1 MTSYCRNFFTLSA
14 HQRPTVGDTKIS
26 VYSADHLGWMKC
38 DGRLLSVPQYLQ
50 LWQVIGYSFTPVGNT
65 NRSTFNLPDPR
76 GTVPG
81 IIGTGTDSYNSNQT
95 FLLGQQYGEY
105 AHRLINAEM
114 PRHDHGGDTDVS
126 TTQIT
131 LNDPGHAHT
140 QTTVNDDF
148 NNSSNYPNLTK
159 PSYPN
164 YDSAGSRTWTE
175 TINTNTTGI
184 TLTDPGH
191 RHPIP
196 NDGGDGFHNN
206 VQPTLPIGNMFI
218 YSGYGRGA
226 NGVTDPK
233 LWPYMI
239 STIHLL

>member
-26 VYSADHLGWMKC
+26 VYSADHMGWLKC
-38 DGRLLSVPQYLQ
+38 DGRTLSVQQYLQ
-50 LWQVIGYSFTPVGNT
+50 LWQVIGYSFTDT
-65 NRSTFNLPDPR
+65 YTRSTFPSTFHLPDPR

-81 IIGTGTDSYNSNQT
+81 IIGTGTDAYTSNQT
-95 FLLGQQYGEY
+95 FVLGQQYGEY
-105 AHRLINAEM
+105 AHRLINSEM
-114 PRHDHGGDTDVS
+114 PIHNHSGDTDVS

-131 LNDPGHAHT
+131 LNDPGHTHT
-140 QTTVNDDF
+140 YLGVQTQGAASGLDNVAE
-148 NNSSNYPNLTK
+148 NSPR
-159 PSYPN
+159 P
-164 YDSAGSRTWTE
+164 TE
-175 TINTNTTGI
+175 TTGSATTGI
-184 TLTDPGH
+184 TVVDPGH

-206 VQPTLPIGNMFI
+206 VQPTLPIGSMFI

>member
-38 DGRLLSVPQYLQ
+38 DGRTLSVQQYLQ
-50 LWQVIGYSFTPVGNT
+50 LWQVIGYTFTPSGNT
-65 NRSTFNLPDPR
+65 NTSTFNLPDPR

-81 IIGTGTDSYNSNQT
+81 IIGTGIDSRLSTMT
-95 FLLGQQYGEY
+95 FTQGQQYGEY
-105 AHRLINAEM
+105 AHKLINQEM
-114 PRHDHGGDTDVS
+114 PIHNHSGATEVS
-126 TTQIT
+126 TTKIT
-131 LNDPGHAHT
+131 LNDPSHAHSYT
-140 QTTVNDDF
+140 ASYNNNHQNANALGVTSSD
-148 NNSSNYPNLTK
+148 NNSGTYAATTSST
-159 PSYPN
+159 
-164 YDSAGSRTWTE
+164 
-175 TINTNTTGI
+175 TTGI
-184 TLTDPGH
+184 TLNDPAH
-191 RHPIP
+191 RHAIP
-196 NDGGDGFHNN
+196 NDGGDLAHNN
-206 VQPTLPIGNMFI
+206 VQPTLPIGSMFI